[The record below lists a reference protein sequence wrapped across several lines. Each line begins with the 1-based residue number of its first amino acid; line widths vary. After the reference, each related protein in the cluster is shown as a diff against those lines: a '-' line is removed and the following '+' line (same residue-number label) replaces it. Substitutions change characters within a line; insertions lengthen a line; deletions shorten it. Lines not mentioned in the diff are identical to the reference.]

1 MSTPYHS
8 KYYAY
13 ELTRRYSSDKLEKLS
28 QSLFN
33 ATVDLNPHQIE
44 AALFA
49 FRSPLSRG
57 AILADEVG
65 LGKTVEAGLIISQ
78 LWAEKKRRILIILP
92 AALREQ
98 WSRELIEKFF
108 TDSIILE
115 AKNFNQFIRAGVTN
129 PFEQHDLIVLC
140 SYHFAKSKQS
150 EIQKV
155 PWDLV
160 VIDEAHRLRNV
171 YKKSNKIARVI
182 RDAIGTRPKI
192 LLTATPL
199 QNSLMELFGLVSF
212 VDPHIFGSEDY
223 FRSQFAKRASEM
235 GSGEFNKLRARIQ
248 PICQRT
254 LRRQVLEYI
263 RYTNRISITQDF
275 TPSEEEVRL
284 YEAVSAYLQRQDSYA
299 LPSSQRSLMTLV
311 LRKILASSSFAIG
324 NTLGRIAD
332 RLEKEYTQQKAAA
345 QPLDVVQ
352 TLEEDYEA
360 IEETQEEWVDEDG
373 AENDAASQSPPS
385 DQQQAARQLQAIR
398 EEADELKSYKSLA
411 ESITHNAKG
420 DALLVALKAGFQKL
434 AELGAPRKALIFTES
449 RRTQRYLKELLQVN
463 GYAGQIVT
471 LSGTI
476 NDPDSSQVYRE
487 WIKRHEGEDVVT
499 GSKSV
504 DIRTAL
510 VEEFKERA
518 SIMIATESG
527 AEGINLQFCSLVVNY
542 DLPWNPQRIE
552 QRIGRCHRY
561 GQKYDVVV
569 INFLNRKNAADQR
582 VFELLSEKFQLFSG
596 VFGASDEVL
605 GALESGVDFE
615 KRINVIYQSCRT
627 SEEINAAFDQLQGE
641 LEEQIRIQF
650 EDTRAKLLENFD
662 EDVHARLR
670 FNRDKTEQQ
679 IGRFEDWLWRLTQ
692 QELAG
697 CADFGPDAYT
707 FTLHK
712 LPEGIEPAGI
722 PLGRYRLVTHKNGI
736 EEHHYRLGHP
746 LAERLLAR
754 AKARSLP
761 PMEITFR
768 YSQHGSK
775 VSLVEKLKGRSGW
788 LCLSLLSIEALERE
802 EHLIFAGV
810 ADDGE
815 ILDSEGCAKLFSVAG
830 QSDQN
835 LKPPATVQS
844 TLQSGIEASQGAIVQ
859 EVAERNHHYFEAE
872 MEKLETWAD
881 DLKQGLERELK
892 ELDKEIKEIKKQA
905 RQLADLDSKVAFH
918 KKAKEL
924 EKKRNDKRRGL
935 FDAQDEID
943 TRKETLITDIEAR
956 LKQQLNRAE
965 IFTIRWRV
973 V

>member
-1 MSTPYHS
+1 MSTDYHS

-13 ELTRRYSSDKLEKLS
+13 ELTRRFSSDKLEKLS

-98 WSRELIEKFF
+98 WNRELVEKFF
-108 TDSIILE
+108 IDSVILE
-115 AKNFNQFIRAGVTN
+115 AKNFNQFIKAGVAN
-129 PFEQHDLIVLC
+129 PFEQHDKIVLC

-160 VIDEAHRLRNV
+160 VVDEAHRLRNV

-182 RDAIGTRPKI
+182 RDAIGARPKV

-275 TPSEEEVRL
+275 TPSDEEVRL

-299 LPSSQRSLMTLV
+299 LPSGQRSLMTLV

-332 RLEKEYTQQKAAA
+332 RLEKEYAQQKVAA
-345 QPLDVVQ
+345 QPQDIVQ
-352 TLEEDYEA
+352 TLEEDYDA
-360 IEETQEEWVDEDG
+360 IEETQEEWIDEDG
-373 AENDAASQSPPS
+373 AGDDTDNQSPPS
-385 DQQQAARQLQAIR
+385 DQLQAVRLLQAIR
-398 EEADELKSYKSLA
+398 QEANELKSYMSLA
-411 ESITHNAKG
+411 ASITRNAKG

-449 RRTQRYLKELLQVN
+449 RRTQRYLKELLQAN

-476 NDPDSSQVYRE
+476 NDPDSSKIYRD
-487 WIKRHEGEDVVT
+487 WLARHEGEDIVT
-499 GSKSV
+499 GSQSV
-504 DIRTAL
+504 DIRSAL

-518 SIMIATESG
+518 AIMIATESG

-569 INFLNRKNAADQR
+569 VNFLNRKNAADQR
-582 VFELLSEKFQLFSG
+582 VFELLSEKFQLFNG

-615 KRINVIYQSCRT
+615 KRINEIYQSCRT

-641 LEEQIRIQF
+641 LEEQIRIQY

-662 EDVHARLR
+662 EDVHTRLR
-670 FNRDKTEQQ
+670 FNRDKTEKQ

-692 QELAG
+692 QELAS

-722 PLGRYRLVTHKNGI
+722 SFGRYRLVTHKNGI

-746 LAERLLAR
+746 LAERLLAQ
-754 AKARSLP
+754 AKARALP
-761 PMEITFR
+761 PREVTFR

-775 VSLVEKLKGRSGW
+775 ISLVEKLKGRSGW

-810 ADDGE
+810 TDDGE
-815 ILDSEGCAKLFSVAG
+815 TLDSESCAKLFGVAG
-830 QSDQN
+830 RVDQA
-835 LKPPATVQS
+835 LQPPAAVLP
-844 TLQSGIEASQGAIVQ
+844 TLRTGTETSQHQIVQ
-859 EVAERNHHYFEAE
+859 EVAERNHDYFEAE

-881 DLKQGLERELK
+881 DLKQSLERELK

-905 RQLADLDSKVAFH
+905 RQSADLDSKVALH
-918 KKAKEL
+918 KKAKEW

-935 FDAQDEID
+935 FEAQDEID
-943 TRKETLITDIEAR
+943 NRKETLITDIEAR
-956 LKQQLNRAE
+956 LKQRLNRAE
-965 IFTIRWRV
+965 VFTIRWRV
-973 V
+973 A